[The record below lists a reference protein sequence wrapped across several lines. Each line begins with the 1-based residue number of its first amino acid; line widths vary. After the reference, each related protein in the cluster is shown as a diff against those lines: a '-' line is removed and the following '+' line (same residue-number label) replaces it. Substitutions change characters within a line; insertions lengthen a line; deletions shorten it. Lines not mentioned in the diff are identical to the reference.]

1 MSSSLSHFSITKPQ
15 QQKDEVTQKA
25 TPQKRSQDPA
35 RALGSSIADVVK
47 WALSTSIKGQFG
59 ETEMG
64 RHRHVWP
71 REETPQGSE
80 SADASGA
87 SCGRVQEACVC
98 CPCANCM
105 PRPMLCQHLH
115 LGWLFCFY
123 YPSLTPPQTQQKS
136 PKSLRGKGAHSPWCR
151 APLPPALDAG
161 QVLPPFPPSQSQL
174 YTFGE
179 GVQCTEPFSVTG
191 EDCCPQGL
199 EPSSLQFSLALLPLI
214 LQVSARKSPPWGTCL
229 FHPKLK

>member
-25 TPQKRSQDPA
+25 TSQKRSQDPA
-35 RALGSSIADVVK
+35 RALGSSIADVAK

-151 APLPPALDAG
+151 APLPPALDSGTSFAPISS
-161 QVLPPFPPSQSQL
+161 L
-174 YTFGE
+174 
-179 GVQCTEPFSVTG
+179 TEPAVHLRGRSAVHGAFLSDRGRLLSPGPGTLFPSVLTG
-191 EDCCPQGL
+191 SA
-199 EPSSLQFSLALLPLI
+199 PSHPSG
-214 LQVSARKSPPWGTCL
+214 VS
-229 FHPKLK
+229 